1 MLALSPLSALFQ
13 ALADPSRLRIVAL
26 LRSMELSVGEL
37 AQLLGQSQ
45 PRVSRHVRILA
56 DSGLVTRRKE
66 GSWVFLMLAD
76 AARAEPL
83 FDAIDQW
90 SSTEA
95 EDQFAADIARL
106 EAVRADRAEAA
117 ARYFAAHAGAWDSIR
132 SLHIAESE
140 VEEAIAKALG
150 DGPIGRLVDIGTG
163 TGRMIELFG
172 ARASSAIGI
181 DRSSEMLRLARVKL
195 EASGLRGA
203 SLRQGDMYALP
214 LADASADVVILHQ
227 VLHYAQAP
235 GHAIAEAARL
245 LAPGGRLLIV
255 DFAPHEREDLRES
268 DAHAR
273 LGFAELAINGWLNA
287 SGLRAERTEHLAG
300 GELTVSL
307 WLARKSDG
315 RVGQRRAA

>member
-1 MLALSPLSALFQ
+1 
-13 ALADPSRLRIVAL
+13 
-26 LRSMELSVGEL
+26 MELSVGEL
-37 AQLLGQSQ
+37 AQLLVQSQ

-56 DSGLVTRRKE
+56 DAGLVERRKE

-76 AARAEPL
+76 
-83 FDAIDQW
+83 
-90 SSTEA
+90 TERSHPI
-95 EDQFAADIARL
+95 FAAMESWGDAPAAAQFSADVARL

-117 ARYFAAHAGAWDSIR
+117 ARYFAAHAETWDSIR
-132 SLHIAESE
+132 SLHVAESE
-140 VEEAIAKALG
+140 VEQAIGAALG

-172 ARASSAIGI
+172 PRAQSAIGV

-195 EASGLRGA
+195 EASGLRSA

-227 VLHYAQAP
+227 VLHFAHSPAQAI
-235 GHAIAEAARL
+235 GEAARL
-245 LAPGGRLLIV
+245 LGPGGRLLIV

-273 LGFAELAINGWLNA
+273 LGFADAAMRAWLEAAGLASEPGQ
-287 SGLRAERTEHLAG
+287 HLAG
-300 GELTVSL
+300 GELTVSV
-307 WLARKSDG
+307 WLACKIDNQSARK
-315 RVGQRRAA
+315 AA

>member
-1 MLALSPLSALFQ
+1 MPTLSPLSALFQ
-13 ALADPSRLRIVAL
+13 ALADPGRLRIVAL

-56 DSGLVTRRKE
+56 DSGLVVRRKE

-76 AARAEPL
+76 AARAQPL

-90 SSTEA
+90 GSAEA
-95 EDQFAADIARL
+95 RAEFAADIARL

-117 ARYFAAHAGAWDSIR
+117 ARYFAAHASAWDGIR

-140 VEEAIAKALG
+140 VEQAIADALG
-150 DGPIGRLVDIGTG
+150 DGPLGRLVDIGTG

-172 ARASSAIGI
+172 ARAESAIGI

-235 GHAIAEAARL
+235 AHAIAEAARL
-245 LAPGGRLLIV
+245 LTPGGRLLIV
-255 DFAPHEREDLRES
+255 DFAPHGREDLRES

-273 LGFAELAINGWLNA
+273 LGFAVSTMDNWLGA
-287 SGLRAERTEHLAG
+287 AGLQPVNVEHLAG

-307 WLARKSDG
+307 WLARKSGG